1 MTMQEIE
8 NKIKEYKELQRMA
21 EELSAEM
28 DKIKDELKAEF
39 EKQHTDTITTNAFK
53 MTFKT
58 VKTKRVDT
66 TALKKDMPDVAE
78 KFTKETETKRFT
90 IN

>member
-1 MTMQEIE
+1 MRKQEIE

-21 EELSAEM
+21 DELAAEM

-39 EKQHTDTITTNAFK
+39 EKEHSDEITTNCYK
-53 MTFKT
+53 ITYKT
-58 VKTKRVDT
+58 ITTKRVDT
-66 TALKKDMPDVAE
+66 TALKKDMPDIAE
-78 KFTKETETKRFT
+78 KFTKSTTSKRFT

>member
-1 MTMQEIE
+1 MKLQEIE

-21 EELSAEM
+21 DELSAEM

-39 EKQHTDTITTNAFK
+39 ENQHTDTIVTNAYKISFK
-53 MTFKT
+53 SVT
-58 VKTKRVDT
+58 TKRVDT
-66 TALKKDMPDVAE
+66 TALKKDMPEVAE
-78 KFTKETETKRFT
+78 KFTKQTTTKRFT

>member
-1 MTMQEIE
+1 MTLKEIE

-28 DKIKDELKAEF
+28 NKIKDELKVEF
-39 EKQHTDTITTNAFK
+39 EKEHTDTIITNCYK
-53 MTFKT
+53 VTYKT
-58 VKTKRVDT
+58 VTSKKVDT
-66 TALKKDMPDVAE
+66 TALKKDMPDVAA
-78 KFTKETETKRFT
+78 KFTKSTTTKRFT

>member
-1 MTMQEIE
+1 MTLQEIE

-21 EELSAEM
+21 EELNAEM

-39 EKQHTDTITTNAFK
+39 EKEHTDTITTNCYK
-53 MTFKT
+53 VTYKT
-58 VKTKRVDT
+58 VTTKRVDT
-66 TALKKDMPDVAE
+66 TALKKNMPDVAE
-78 KFTKETETKRFT
+78 RFTKATTAKRFT

>member
-21 EELSAEM
+21 DELSAEM
-28 DKIKDELKAEF
+28 EKIKDELKAEF
-39 EKQHTDTITTNAFK
+39 EKEQTDTIITTHYKATYK
-53 MTFKT
+53 PVTS
-58 VKTKRVDT
+58 KRVDT
-66 TALKKDMPDVAE
+66 TALKKECPDVAE
-78 KFTKETETKRFT
+78 KFTKATTTKRFT

>member
-1 MTMQEIE
+1 MTLQEIE
-8 NKIKEYKELQRMA
+8 NKIKEYKELKRMA

-39 EKQHTDTITTNAFK
+39 EKEHTDTIITNCYKVTYKTVTSERIDTVAFK
-53 MTFKT
+53 KN
-58 VKTKRVDT
+58 
-66 TALKKDMPDVAE
+66 MPDIAS
-78 KFTKETETKRFT
+78 KFTKSTTTKRFT

>member
-1 MTMQEIE
+1 MTLKEIE

-39 EKQHTDTITTNAFK
+39 EAENTDTIITETFK
-53 MTFKT
+53 MTYKPVT
-58 VKTKRVDT
+58 SNRVDT
-66 TALKKDMPDVAE
+66 VALKKSMPEVAE
-78 KFTKETETKRFT
+78 KFTKATTTKRFT

>member
-1 MTMQEIE
+1 MTLQEIE

-21 EELSAEM
+21 EELAAEM

-39 EKQHTDTITTNAFK
+39 EKEHTDTITAGEYKISYKVVTS
-53 MTFKT
+53 
-58 VKTKRVDT
+58 KRVDT
-66 TALKKDMPDVAE
+66 TALKKDMPDVAA
-78 KFTKETETKRFT
+78 KFTKSTTTKRFT

>member
-1 MTMQEIE
+1 MTLQEIE
-8 NKIKEYKELQRMA
+8 SKIKEYKELQRMA

-39 EKQHTDTITTNAFK
+39 EKEHTDTIIAGAYKISYKAVTS
-53 MTFKT
+53 
-58 VKTKRVDT
+58 KRVDT

-78 KFTKETETKRFT
+78 KFTKATTTKRFT